1 MIFNLYFFFPTDFYY
16 FLFALFLVNFLQI
29 ISLAAGLPLQ
39 WPNAMHL
46 MFDFFATLSS
56 AGTTLMI
63 PDCEF
68 AHLRTSDVFY
78 HKQIVYT
85 FSVPIIIV
93 ICILVWLLITL
104 CCQKKCNLKSNQIK
118 DYTILSI
125 VLMLF
130 LFYPTLVK
138 LTLSMLKCPTVGH
151 ESNMYLMAD
160 LQEQCFVG
168 RHKFYIYLLTVPQI
182 ILYVLGLPM
191 TAAFIIFRNKEELHG
206 ERMSMRYGLLYMG
219 YRPGREWWELV
230 IVG

>member
-1 MIFNLYFFFPTDFYY
+1 LLTRIF
-16 FLFALFLVNFLQI
+16 FLFSSFFFLVNFLQI
-29 ISLAAGLPLQ
+29 ISLAAGLPLA
-39 WPNAMHL
+39 WPDAMQN
-46 MFDFFATLSS
+46 MFEFFATLSS

-78 HKQIVYT
+78 QKQIVYT

-93 ICILVWLLITL
+93 ICILVWLLITF

-151 ESNMYLMAD
+151 KLYLMAD
-160 LQEQCFVG
+160 LQEQCFVD
-168 RHKFYIYLLTVPQI
+168 RHATYIYLLTVPQI

-191 TAAFIIFRNKEELHG
+191 TAAFIIFRNKEQLHQKK
-206 ERMSMRYGLLYMG
+206 MSMRYGLLYMG
-219 YRPGREWWELV
+219 YKPGREWWELV